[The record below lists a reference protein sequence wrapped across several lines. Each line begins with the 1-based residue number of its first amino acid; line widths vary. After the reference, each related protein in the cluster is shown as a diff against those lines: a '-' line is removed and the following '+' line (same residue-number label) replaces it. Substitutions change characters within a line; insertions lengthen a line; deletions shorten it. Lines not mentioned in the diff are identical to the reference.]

1 MADFAYRPGT
11 NPNAPPSSSA
21 AAAAGSGGG
30 GPAGPVSPTGRAFAQ
45 RFPVYQIDFTSVASG
60 KKLASTKR
68 RVRWYVHNL
77 LILIQTCGTSR
88 AFWILEWP
96 RIQLTHNI
104 HIDPHHFALPVF
116 YPTQALR
123 FSQ

>member
-30 GPAGPVSPTGRAFAQ
+30 GPVSPTGRAFAQ

-68 RVRWYVHNL
+68 RIRWYVHKVL
-77 LILIQTCGTSR
+77 SLCFLAAHLVRDGRT
-88 AFWILEWP
+88 
-96 RIQLTHNI
+96 
-104 HIDPHHFALPVF
+104 
-116 YPTQALR
+116 
-123 FSQ
+123 

>member
-11 NPNAPPSSSA
+11 NPNAPPSRSA
-21 AAAAGSGGG
+21 AATGSG
-30 GPAGPVSPTGRAFAQ
+30 GPVSPTGRAFAQ

-77 LILIQTCGTSR
+77 IIVIPCGTSR
-88 AFWILEWP
+88 AFWTDDIGP
-96 RIQLTHNI
+96 SITIGHPN
-104 HIDPHHFALPVF
+104 
-116 YPTQALR
+116 
-123 FSQ
+123 

>member
-11 NPNAPPSSSA
+11 NPNPPPSSSA
-21 AAAAGSGGG
+21 AGGG
-30 GPAGPVSPTGRAFAQ
+30 GPAPSAGSSGPVSPTGRAFAQ

-77 LILIQTCGTSR
+77 LILIIQTCGTSR

-96 RIQLTHNI
+96 
-104 HIDPHHFALPVF
+104 V
-116 YPTQALR
+116 
-123 FSQ
+123 

>member
-11 NPNAPPSSSA
+11 NPNAPPSSSGSA
-21 AAAAGSGGG
+21 TGSGG
-30 GPAGPVSPTGRAFAQ
+30 GPVSPTGRAFAQ

-77 LILIQTCGTSR
+77 LILIQTCGTFR
-88 AFWILEWP
+88 AFWILDGLEY
-96 RIQLTHNI
+96 N
-104 HIDPHHFALPVF
+104 
-116 YPTQALR
+116 
-123 FSQ
+123 